1 MSSPIDPEKNIVE
14 TKGLITRTEE
24 RVQRLQAR
32 GKPGTARMVHALTN
46 NIRGYRRDL
55 HNLLARQR
63 SLGNQ
68 NGQLRKQQAQMQQA
82 QRDASPDRRKELPE
96 RQDQEP
102 RKLAPNQSRGA
113 GQ

>member
-68 NGQLRKQQAQMQQA
+68 KLHQERQMQQA
-82 QRDASPDRRKELPE
+82 KSDASANHNGDLPAK
-96 RQDQEP
+96 QDQEP
-102 RKLAPNQSRGA
+102 RKLASNQGRDA